1 MASGSSYPGTLDSWV
16 DKLAGDYLT
25 IADVNSRTSAIE
37 KLETGPL
44 RPNDG
49 SATSPAFTFRSA
61 ANSGMF
67 YAAATPSIAFAIS
80 GQPVAVFFKSGTA
93 VNYVSLVA
101 SPTGA
106 GPEVLA
112 SGTDTNVGLVLD
124 TKGVGPV
131 SFAVGGVIKQ
141 SVDSSGR
148 LLVGHSVVTGSG
160 AGDIIL
166 ASQHSLRS
174 VNAAGTN
181 TAQLLGFDGSD
192 RLLLG
197 GSGVTDI
204 VWGRALVNM
213 GGGSVATMGSIGG
226 SGPTVATQNTWMQV
240 RDSSNALFWV
250 PAWK

>member
-49 SATSPAFTFRSA
+49 SAASPAFTFRSSA
-61 ANSGMF
+61 STGMF
-67 YAAATPSIAFAIS
+67 YAAGTLAFSIGGFAS
-80 GQPVAVFFKSGTA
+80 AVIIKSSSP
-93 VNYVSLVA
+93 VNYLA
-101 SPTGA
+101 L
-106 GPEVLA
+106 LA
-112 SGTDTNVGLVLD
+112 SNTLTPPGIVTTGTDTNIDLLLQ
-124 TKGVGPV
+124 TKGT
-131 SFAVGGVIKQ
+131 GGILFSLGGTVKNTI
-141 SVDSSGR
+141 DSAGR
-148 LLVGHSVVTGSG
+148 LMMGVGISTGSG

-166 ASQHSLRS
+166 GSQHSLRS
-174 VNAAGTN
+174 VNFAGTN
-181 TAQLLGFDGSD
+181 TAQILGLDASD
-192 RLLLG
+192 RLLIG

-204 VWGRALVNM
+204 VWGKALVA
-213 GGGSVATMGSIGG
+213 GGGGGTATLGTIGG
-226 SGPTVATQNTWMQV
+226 SGPTVTTQNSWMQV